1 MVKEGLRMEPV
12 RTCVG
17 CRQRDLFKNLFRV
30 VLVADS
36 YQISAQSQ
44 GRGAWIHQACVDKAI
59 ERKGFQRALGEA
71 NLAELRAWQTKQA
84 EKNAGIQMSSSK

>member
-1 MVKEGLRMEPV
+1 MEPV

-30 VLVADS
+30 VKVSDS
-36 YQISAQSQ
+36 FQISEISR
-44 GRGAWIHQACVDKAI
+44 GRGAWVHQACIDKAI
-59 ERKGFQRALGEA
+59 ERKGFQRALGDA
-71 NLAELRAWQTKQA
+71 NLAGLEAWQTKQA

>member
-1 MVKEGLRMEPV
+1 MEDLGLSIEPV

-30 VLVADS
+30 VKVSDS
-36 YQISAQSQ
+36 LQISAVSK
-44 GRGAWIHQACVDKAI
+44 GRGAWVHLACVQKAI
-59 ERKGFQRALGEA
+59 ERKGFHRALGDA
-71 NLAELRAWQTKQA
+71 NLAELEAWHTKQA

>member
-1 MVKEGLRMEPV
+1 MEDLGLRMEPV

-30 VLVADS
+30 VKVADS
-36 YQISAQSQ
+36 LQVSSVSR
-44 GRGAWIHQACVDKAI
+44 GRGAWVHQACVQKAI
-59 ERKGFQRALGEA
+59 ERKGFHRALGDA
-71 NLAELRAWQTKQA
+71 DLAELEAWHTKQA